1 MDLVSVVIPYFK
13 KKKFIKQSLM
23 SVLNQTY
30 KNLEI
35 FIIYDDSD
43 KEDLPFIK
51 KLKLLD
57 KRISLIINKKS
68 LGAGLSRNIAIKKAK
83 GKYIG
88 FLDADD
94 FWDRKKIDLQL
105 NFMKKNNFLISHTDY
120 KIIDINDKVLT
131 IRKAK
136 QFNSVNHLLK
146 SCDIGLSSVVLQKKI
161 LDKNC
166 IFPRLK
172 TKEDFVLWLKI
183 LKKGIRIGSIN
194 KSLMYWRKLNKSLS
208 SSTTQKLYDGFIV
221 YKKFMK
227 FNFFKSIYLLLCL
240 SLNYIKKNN

>member
-23 SVLNQTY
+23 SVLKQTY

-83 GKYIG
+83 GKYIS

-94 FWDRKKIDLQL
+94 LWDRKKIEFQL
-105 NFMKKNNFLISHTDY
+105 SFMKKNNLLISHSDY
-120 KIIDINDKVLT
+120 KIIDTNDKVLA

-136 QFNSVNHLLK
+136 QFNSVNQLLK

-161 LDKNC
+161 LVKNC
-166 IFPRLK
+166 IFPKLK

-194 KSLMYWRKLNKSLS
+194 KSLMYWRKLDKSLS
-208 SSTTQKLYDGFIV
+208 SSTAQKLYDGFKV
-221 YKKFMK
+221 YNKFMK
-227 FNFFKSIYLLLCL
+227 FNFFKSMYLLTCL
-240 SLNYIKKNN
+240 SINFLKKKN